1 MIGTVTPPLSLQ
13 VPYQA
18 LLAAILNLFLFPAP
32 VLLAGFEAFYYLFCH
47 HLLTPAW
54 ARLALS
60 GCLFLG
66 TSRRARASGTAG
78 HSWDPGEQSCLPLC
92 PTLVT
97 G

>member
-32 VLLAGFEAFYYLFCH
+32 VLLAGLEAFYYLFCH

-54 ARLALS
+54 ARPGPLWLLVSRDLKESQGLRDSRAL
-60 GCLFLG
+60 LG
-66 TSRRARASGTAG
+66 PR
-78 HSWDPGEQSCLPLC
+78 
-92 PTLVT
+92 
-97 G
+97 